1 MLSYRHGYHAGNFA
15 DVFKHLILVYLIEKN
30 KTKKPFTFID
40 AFAGAGKYFI
50 KDTFMQKNKEYLNGI
65 SKIIN
70 VKTNLSLINKYLD
83 IVKSF
88 NKKNKFE
95 IYPGSC
101 LIASK
106 LTDKQ
111 DNLYFSEL
119 HNNEFLNLENNFKDD
134 KRVKIEKINAYQNLN
149 KIISKYKGQKLILID
164 PSYEL
169 KNEYNKIINLINHSH
184 SQFPEAIYLIWYPV
198 LNSEKTSMFTDDF
211 IKLRLKNTL
220 NIHITLNNSYLR
232 MQGTG
237 FFLINGPKETNSE
250 LSNSLNFIM
259 ESCKE
264 PNKFSLIDFK
274 SF

>member
-65 SKIIN
+65 SKALN
-70 VKTNLSLINKYLD
+70 VKSNLSLINKYLD

-169 KNEYNKIINLINHSH
+169 KNEYNK
-184 SQFPEAIYLIWYPV
+184 
-198 LNSEKTSMFTDDF
+198 
-211 IKLRLKNTL
+211 
-220 NIHITLNNSYLR
+220 
-232 MQGTG
+232 
-237 FFLINGPKETNSE
+237 
-250 LSNSLNFIM
+250 
-259 ESCKE
+259 
-264 PNKFSLIDFK
+264 
-274 SF
+274 